1 MQGRRLIR
9 RPHWAVPGRPDLRQS
24 RRIPAPPFAK
34 ISNGGNITQASS
46 ASTGGTNEKGEGRA
60 SCGEALRLN
69 FSLTDSFFQ
78 TVSQA
83 GTRGGRSDP
92 REKLSAFPFS
102 RFSRQFFCEN
112 RGAPAEPGRP
122 ACQRAQQQKFSV
134 ITPGQAPHLPPVQYS
149 PGTRNQGT
157 NQTFPQI
164 RFGVMRKSAATGG
177 VPTKF
182 STPPLPLS
190 SLVLFKG

>member
-24 RRIPAPPFAK
+24 RRIPALPSPKSPMAETLPRRLLPPPVEPMK
-34 ISNGGNITQASS
+34 
-46 ASTGGTNEKGEGRA
+46 KGKGAA
-60 SCGEALRLN
+60 SCGEALLLN
-69 FSLTDSFFQ
+69 FSLTNGFFR
-78 TVSQA
+78 TASQA

-102 RFSRQFFCEN
+102 RLSRQFFCEN

-122 ACQRAQQQKFSV
+122 ACQRVQHQKFSV
-134 ITPGQAPHLPPVQYS
+134 ITPGQAPPLPPVQYS

-164 RFGVMRKSAATGG
+164 RFEVMRKSAATGG